1 MLRIAAASPEAS
13 QWSAGTYDALLHDP
27 GKGEVWVAQS
37 LEDLAGFAS
46 FRVIGKEAELLNL
59 AVRPENRRFGYGKI
73 LLQQVCDE
81 AARLHAERLFLE
93 VRESNQPAVSL
104 YERFG
109 FRTVGRRPGYYP
121 GLPPSPPEDAVV
133 LVRDLF
139 PISVERPL
147 E

>member
-1 MLRIAAASPEAS
+1 MPITSVLRTPKSFGRAEAVPLLKIRRMRAEDIPSMLRIAAASPEAS

-93 VRESNQPAVSL
+93 VR
-104 YERFG
+104 
-109 FRTVGRRPGYYP
+109 
-121 GLPPSPPEDAVV
+121 
-133 LVRDLF
+133 
-139 PISVERPL
+139 
-147 E
+147 